1 MHPTDGLIAA
11 TTIAAATNALRNRGL
26 RVSAA
31 RRLVLEALFAADR
44 PISADDIAGGLDG
57 RLPPSDLASV
67 YRNLDVLEGAGLAH
81 HVHLGHGPGLWAK
94 GSREYALC
102 ESCGD
107 VRTFDAEELDG
118 VRAAV
123 EAVCGYAARF
133 SHFPL
138 VGRCVRCCED
148 PSTIVMQPAAPAVRI
163 SG

>member
-1 MHPTDGLIAA
+1 MITPDGAVEA
-11 TTIAAATNALRNRGL
+11 TTIAAATNALRTRGL

-44 PISADDIAGGLDG
+44 PVSADDIAGGLDG

-67 YRNLDVLEGAGLAH
+67 YRNLDVLEHAGLAH
-81 HVHLGHGPGLWAK
+81 HVHLGHGPGLYAW
-94 GSREYALC
+94 GTREYALC

-107 VRTFDAEELDG
+107 LRTFAPGELDS
-118 VRAAV
+118 VRAAA
-123 EAVCGYAARF
+123 ERVCGYVARF

-138 VGRCVRCCED
+138 VGRCVRCCEN
-148 PSTIVMQPAAPAVRI
+148 PSTIVMQPVAGAVRI